1 MELRKSNVPQA
12 FHFPAQA
19 FQRCKEVYVHK
30 RDSNSRISEH
40 WSESLN
46 TNKGYKTR
54 YTDEAG
60 TKKISQHFT

>member
-19 FQRCKEVYVHK
+19 SQRCKEVYVHK

-46 TNKGYKTR
+46 TNINKEIRAIKH
-54 YTDEAG
+54 AIPM
-60 TKKISQHFT
+60 KLVLKN